1 ADHVPDR
8 LHHLAAG
15 HFPLPKIRRRYFRG
29 RHARRAGAARDRRA
43 AGGDHGGGPL
53 GLGLHRRTRL
63 DEDARGDRRAAYH
76 GLRSDRGP
84 DPAAHA
90 GAGAGVADPGVPGR
104 NGRTLWRRPGGVA
117 LWRRRSGS
125 LPAAAARRHLDRS
138 FHRRNHQGAC
148 HGRRDRHRR
157 LCRRPCRAGQRG
169 IAWATHHILGGE
181 GNLLRHRHGRRVR
194 HLLRIDRNV
203 IMAGEISDAIIRVRD
218 ITVQFGATRVL
229 DGLNLDVKRGEIL
242 GFVGPSGAGKSV
254 LTRTIIGLVPKVAG
268 SIEVFG
274 VDLDSSNTSQR
285 RNVERRWGVLFQQ
298 GALFSSLTVRQNIQF
313 PMREYLRVSQR
324 LMDEITM
331 AKLTMV
337 GLKPEVADRFPSE
350 LSGGMIKR
358 VALARAL
365 SLDPDLV
372 FLDEPT
378 SGLDPIGAGDFD
390 ELVRTLQ
397 RTLGLTVFMVTHDLD
412 SLYTACDRIAVL
424 GNGKIIAAGSIA
436 DMQASQHPWLRQY
449 FHGKRARAVM
459 G

>member
-1 ADHVPDR
+1 MQ
-8 LHHLAAG
+8 
-15 HFPLPKIRRRYFRG
+15 
-29 RHARRAGAARDRRA
+29 
-43 AGGDHGGGPL
+43 
-53 GLGLHRRTRL
+53 
-63 DEDARGDRRAAYH
+63 
-76 GLRSDRGP
+76 
-84 DPAAHA
+84 PAAEPFA
-90 GAGAGVADPGVPGR
+90 
-104 NGRTLWRRPGGVA
+104 
-117 LWRRRSGS
+117 
-125 LPAAAARRHLDRS
+125 
-138 FHRRNHQGAC
+138 
-148 HGRRDRHRR
+148 
-157 LCRRPCRAGQRG
+157 
-169 IAWATHHILGGE
+169 
-181 GNLLRHRHGRRVR
+181 
-194 HLLRIDRNV
+194 
-203 IMAGEISDAIIRVRD
+203 IRVRD
-218 ITVQFGATRVL
+218 LVVGFRRHVVIDHLA
-229 DGLNLDVKRGEIL
+229 LDVRRGEIL
-242 GFVGPSGAGKSV
+242 GLVGASGGGKSV
-254 LTRTIIGLVPKVAG
+254 LMRTIIGLIPRQG
-268 SIEVFG
+268 GEIEVMG
-274 VDLDSSNTSQR
+274 SPINHDRATRSAAG
-285 RNVERRWGVLFQQ
+285 RWGILFQQ

-324 LMDEITM
+324 LMDEITL